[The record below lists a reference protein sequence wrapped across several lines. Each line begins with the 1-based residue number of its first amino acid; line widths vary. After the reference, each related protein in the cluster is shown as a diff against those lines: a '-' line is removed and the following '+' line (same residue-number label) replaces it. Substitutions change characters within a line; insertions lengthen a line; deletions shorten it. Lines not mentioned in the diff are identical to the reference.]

1 MTPEIVLDYWFGAL
15 TFDDWFRQSDAMD
28 RTVTERFRELHLA
41 LARQCTGRWL
51 DEPEAAL
58 AAVIVFDQFPRNMYR
73 GTPLAFATDCL
84 GLALAERA
92 VAQGFDQRVPEARRA
107 FFYLPFE
114 HSERL
119 ADQDRSV
126 ALFAAL
132 GDPVFLDYA
141 ERHRAVIRQFGRFPH
156 RNAILMRPSTV
167 EEEAYLATPGA
178 GF

>member
-1 MTPEIVLDYWFGAL
+1 MTPEAVLEYWFGQL
-15 TFDDWFRQSDAMD
+15 TWDDWFRQSDAVD
-28 RTVTERFRELHLA
+28 ADVTRRFSALHVD
-41 LARQCTGRWL
+41 LARRCEGRWL

-58 AAVIVFDQFPRNMYR
+58 AAIIVFDQFPRNIYR

-92 VAQGFDQRVPEARRA
+92 VSLGHDRAVPAARRA

-119 ADQDRSV
+119 DDQDKAV
-126 ALFAAL
+126 ALFEAL
-132 GDPVFLDYA
+132 GDPLYLDYA
-141 ERHRAVIRQFGRFPH
+141 ERHRDVIRRFGRFPH
-156 RNAILMRPSTV
+156 RNRILMRTSTPA
-167 EEEAYLATPGA
+167 EEAYLATPGA